1 MVRWEIKV
9 RLGSPPDS
17 GDPLSRTRRQA
28 PVYCEGSLLPVPQSR
43 SISGL
48 TAVLVIA
55 LGAAIGDRFGEDL
68 GRLGGVAV
76 GPAAYNESERF
87 ERALDLIATN
97 LPDPVDSAD
106 AVYKGA
112 IPGMLAVLD
121 PHSQFFDP
129 KAFNSLREEQRGSYA
144 GVGMQIR
151 SFRSQTIVDFP
162 FPNTPAFQRGIRPG
176 DVIKKIDDRP
186 ASELDVEGVADAVR
200 GREGSTVHL
209 TLARQGVESEI
220 EVDLVRANIPRP
232 TIPLAF
238 EIEPGIGYVKITSF
252 GETTANELDLALES
266 LGEKDLSGMILD
278 LRDNSGG
285 LLTAGVHV
293 AGRFLDEGA
302 KVVSHSGRRSRS
314 RDYESREGRRGPL
327 YPMTVLVN
335 CRSASASE
343 IVAGALQD
351 HDRALVAGAG
361 TFGKGLVQ
369 SVFEM
374 PQDTGMV
381 LTTARYYTPSGRLIQ
396 RSYDD
401 ADLVRYYADPCSEG
415 YEPEPNEVKLTD
427 AGRRV
432 YGGAGITPD
441 VPLAGADLDDFQGQL
456 VASRSFER
464 FAASILDEIGPGWD
478 PDDEDYQ
485 RFERFVQSESIIV
498 EDGEFTRQRGFI
510 RRMLRTAAYTAAF
523 DVDQGA
529 RVNATLDPDVLQA
542 VSLLSDAA
550 RLIESAE
557 ARALASQTAGERP
570 AVAVP

>member
-1 MVRWEIKV
+1 MVKV
-9 RLGSPPDS
+9 QLTLRSPS
-17 GDPLSRTRRQA
+17 GNHPGPCLLPPSL
-28 PVYCEGSLLPVPQSR
+28 YCGSLLLLVSSSR

-48 TAVLVIA
+48 TAVLVIG
-55 LGAAIGDRFGEDL
+55 LGAAVGDRFGDQL
-68 GRLGGVAV
+68 GRFGGVAV
-76 GPAAYNESERF
+76 GPAAYTETERF
-87 ERALDLIATN
+87 ERALDVIAQN
-97 LPDPVDSAD
+97 LADPFDPAESVYEG
-106 AVYKGA
+106 AV
-112 IPGMLAVLD
+112 PGMLTVLD

-129 KAFNSLREEQRGSYA
+129 KDFSALREEQRGSYA

-151 SFRSQTIVDFP
+151 SFRERTIVDFP

-176 DVIKKIDDRP
+176 DVIQKIDDIP
-186 ASELDVEGVADAVR
+186 TADLDVEQVADAVR
-200 GREGSTVHL
+200 GPEGSTVHL
-209 TLARQGVESEI
+209 TLARQGLESEI
-220 EVDLVRANIPRP
+220 EVDLVRASIPRP

-252 GETTANELDLALES
+252 GETTSNELDLALES
-266 LGEKDLSGMILD
+266 LDEQNLSGMILD

-302 KVVSHSGRRSRS
+302 RVVSHRGRRSSERAYS
-314 RDYESREGRRGPL
+314 TQEGRRGRL

-396 RSYDD
+396 RSYED
-401 ADLVRYYADPCSEG
+401 ADLIRYYADPCSEG

-441 VPLAGADLDDFQGQL
+441 VPLVGSKLDGFQANLVGARAFD
-456 VASRSFER
+456 R
-464 FAASILDEIGPGWD
+464 FAATIIDEILPGWD
-478 PDDEDYQ
+478 PDDEVFD
-485 RFERFVQSESIIV
+485 RFERFVQGESISV
-498 EDGEFTRQRGFI
+498 AEGEFTRQRGFI

-550 RLIESAE
+550 NLI
-557 ARALASQTAGERP
+557 QTAEERKLARQTSQAGDP
-570 AVAVP
+570 AVAAP

>member
-1 MVRWEIKV
+1 V
-9 RLGSPPDS
+9 SS
-17 GDPLSRTRRQA
+17 
-28 PVYCEGSLLPVPQSR
+28 SR

-48 TAVLVIA
+48 TAVLVIG
-55 LGAAIGDRFGEDL
+55 LGAAVGDRFGEQL
-68 GRLGGVAV
+68 GRFGGVSI
-76 GPAAYNESERF
+76 GPAAYTEAERF
-87 ERALDLIATN
+87 QRTLDIIAEN
-97 LPDPVDSAD
+97 LSDPVDRAD
-106 AVYKGA
+106 SVYEGAV
-112 IPGMLAVLD
+112 PGMLTVLD

-129 KAFNSLREEQRGSYA
+129 KDFTALREEQRGSYA

-151 SFRSQTIVDFP
+151 SFREQTIVDFP

-176 DVIKKIDDRP
+176 DVIERIDDQTTEDL
-186 ASELDVEGVADAVR
+186 SVEQVADAVR
-200 GREGSTVHL
+200 GPEGSTVHL
-209 TLARQGVESEI
+209 TLTRQNLESSI

-252 GETTANELDLALES
+252 GETTSNELDLALDS
-266 LGEKDLSGMILD
+266 LDEERLSGMILD

-293 AGRFLDEGA
+293 AGRFLDQGA
-302 KVVSHSGRRSRS
+302 TVVSHRGRRSSERKYS
-314 RDYESREGRRGPL
+314 AQEGRRGPL

-396 RSYDD
+396 RSYED
-401 ADLVRYYADPCSEG
+401 ADLVRYYADPCSDG
-415 YEPEPNEVKLTD
+415 YTPEPNEVKLTD
-427 AGRRV
+427 SGRRV

-441 VPLAGADLDDFQGQL
+441 VPLVGSKLDAFQTNL
-456 VASRSFER
+456 VGSRTFER
-464 FAASILDEIGPGWD
+464 FAATIIDEILPGWD
-478 PDDEDYQ
+478 PDDDVFE
-485 RFERFVQSESIIV
+485 RFERFVQAGSLTV
-498 EDGEFTRQRGFI
+498 EEGEFTRQRGFI

-550 RLIESAE
+550 NLI
-557 ARALASQTAGERP
+557 QTAEERKLARQSSRTDAP
-570 AVAVP
+570 AVAAP